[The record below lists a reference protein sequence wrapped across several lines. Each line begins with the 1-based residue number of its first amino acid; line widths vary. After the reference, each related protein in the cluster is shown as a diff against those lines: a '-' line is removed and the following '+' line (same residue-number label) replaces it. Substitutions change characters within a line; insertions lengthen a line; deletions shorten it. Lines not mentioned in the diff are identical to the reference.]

1 MEYQK
6 SPRWPQYSSPDH
18 GLYKFSSFYHA
29 PTELL
34 VIWGGGHRLLNWG
47 FLYYVYPPPQQATF
61 MTHIVGHKT
70 EKDSIQCADCGTC
83 FAAEPSLRRHLIVA
97 HKIRDFNS
105 YLSRIAEVSRSL
117 DRKSARN
124 RAEEASRRSSPSSV
138 ASSDGGGP
146 KECTVCYKPF
156 ESDAALKTH
165 MRTHG
170 MAFIRSKRFSID
182 N

>member
-1 MEYQK
+1 MK
-6 SPRWPQYSSPDH
+6 ANVS
-18 GLYKFSSFYHA
+18 LSSF
-29 PTELL
+29 
-34 VIWGGGHRLLNWG
+34 
-47 FLYYVYPPPQQATF
+47 QAVF

-70 EKDSIQCADCGTC
+70 EKDSIQCADCGVC

-97 HKIRDFNS
+97 HKIREFS
-105 YLSRIAEVSRSL
+105 AYLTRVAEVSRAL

-124 RAEEASRRSSPSSV
+124 RAEEAASRRSSPASV
-138 ASSDGGGP
+138 SSSDGGGP
-146 KECTVCYKPF
+146 KECNVCYKPF

-182 N
+182 T

>member
-1 MEYQK
+1 MK
-6 SPRWPQYSSPDH
+6 ANV
-18 GLYKFSSFYHA
+18 LLSSF
-29 PTELL
+29 
-34 VIWGGGHRLLNWG
+34 
-47 FLYYVYPPPQQATF
+47 QAVF

-70 EKDSIQCADCGTC
+70 EKDSIQCADCGVC

-97 HKIRDFNS
+97 HKIREFS
-105 YLSRIAEVSRSL
+105 AYLTRVAEVSRSL

-124 RAEEASRRSSPSSV
+124 RAEEAASRRSSPASV
-138 ASSDGGGP
+138 SSSDGGGP
-146 KECTVCYKPF
+146 KECNVCYKPF

-182 N
+182 T